1 MGSSEEF
8 EDRRDPGIGN
18 LQYSIAPTEHHKT
31 SPIAHSRLR
40 YQYVI
45 SVVFREEPQTTRII
59 GVSQSERSQGKNRI
73 TGPDKEF
80 ESEDDTQWQWR

>member
-45 SVVFREEPQTTRII
+45 SVVFREEPR
-59 GVSQSERSQGKNRI
+59 
-73 TGPDKEF
+73 
-80 ESEDDTQWQWR
+80 